1 MSDHHK
7 KHAHSELFSSAGSR
21 KTRAHTPVDHRSGGP
36 SVPVVAGPTQWT
48 AVDLVHVRA
57 DRAPSAVAA
66 SETLVELLGKEV
78 TVQAAAVFVSRHE
91 RRVATLVWLSG
102 HGDYAKLQHAWDAH
116 HLEREHREAVEK
128 RDLSLCRVIAT
139 TGDATITPGSHTLL
153 ALEKLEL
160 SGAKAAEA
168 LNLIERTRPAGFV
181 GAAVLGADD
190 GMHSYVMHRWE
201 HKEDLAAFRGSAAA
215 LEAIGPI
222 GQTGDPNELYETV
235 RTFGPVDRT

>member
-1 MSDHHK
+1 MSSHK
-7 KHAHSELFSSAGSR
+7 KPSHEELFGRQGSR
-21 KTRAHTPVDHRSGGP
+21 KTRAHTPVDHRAGGP
-36 SVPVVAGPTQWT
+36 ALPVRTDAAEWT
-48 AVDLVHVRA
+48 AIDLIHVRSERA
-57 DRAPSAVAA
+57 DAAIAA
-66 SETLVELLGKEV
+66 SESLIELLGREV
-78 TVQAAAVFVSRHE
+78 AVHSAAIFVSHHR
-91 RRVATLVWLSG
+91 RRVATFVWLPG
-102 HGDYAKLQHAWDAH
+102 HDAYAKLQHAWDAH

-128 RDLSLCRVIAT
+128 RDLSLCRVSAT
-139 TGDATITPGSHTLL
+139 AGDPTIEPGSHTVM

-160 SGAKAAEA
+160 PGAKAAEA

-190 GMHSYVMHRWE
+190 GMHSYLMHHWE

-215 LEAIGPI
+215 LGAIGPI